1 MKNKLKF
8 KRRVEY
14 SMYQWRK
21 ALCSVSMNPVEIPIN
36 LKEIPMN
43 SKEIP
48 KNPKVQTKSMVGDQP
63 ARLDPK
69 KSGGLEVGA
78 NEIRSRGSPARLRR
92 DT

>member
-1 MKNKLKF
+1 
-8 KRRVEY
+8 
-14 SMYQWRK
+14 
-21 ALCSVSMNPVEIPIN
+21 
-36 LKEIPMN
+36 MN

-78 NEIRSRGSPARLRR
+78 NEIRSRGSPARLGR